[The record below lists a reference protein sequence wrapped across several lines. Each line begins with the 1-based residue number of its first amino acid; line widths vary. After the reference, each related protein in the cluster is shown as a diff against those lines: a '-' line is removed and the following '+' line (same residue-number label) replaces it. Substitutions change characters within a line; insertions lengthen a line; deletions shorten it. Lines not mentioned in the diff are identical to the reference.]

1 MVQAVKAR
9 IIFLDLDGTLLNDD
23 KRISDRDLA
32 AIKKCQSRGL
42 LCGIVTSRRRRKIF
56 DLCNGFSPDF
66 IAYYDGAIA
75 EIREKNR
82 FETLYCSEIMHDTCI
97 DLCNYFIQNKIGQKC
112 SGIAVDVMDDSGI
125 ILSLTPEAYL
135 NKFSDNKA
143 GVLRFRLYEADGD
156 LSVDYSRLFEGIRII
171 TENNDILI
179 GSSEI
184 NKGYAVSRILEYFRT
199 DAKASI

>member
-82 FETLYCSEIMHDTCI
+82 FETLYCSKSCMIHVLI
-97 DLCNYFIQNKIGQKC
+97 F
-112 SGIAVDVMDDSGI
+112 VI
-125 ILSLTPEAYL
+125 ISYKTKLARSVRESLWMLWMTV
-135 NKFSDNKA
+135 
-143 GVLRFRLYEADGD
+143 VLFCL
-156 LSVDYSRLFEGIRII
+156 
-171 TENNDILI
+171 
-179 GSSEI
+179 
-184 NKGYAVSRILEYFRT
+184 
-199 DAKASI
+199 